1 MCRGA
6 SYADSLRFQRCIDL
20 WRLALQIRVTRYSI
34 LYSDTCF
41 TAQALVRLML
51 DLQDKYVDLQP
62 NEFAFQGVPQFSDVF
77 AVFTLLTQNMAGWIF
92 SINRTCENILID
104 SIKFAEARRLL
115 QIKPMHRK
123 QQENFDRVL
132 KCVTHLIYLLVET
145 SKTQEEKEMVGK
157 L

>member
-1 MCRGA
+1 MEKYNALRRGA

-51 DLQDKYVDLQP
+51 DLQDKYVDLMP

-77 AVFTLLTQNMAGWIF
+77 AVFTLLTQNMAGSLF
-92 SINRTCENILID
+92 SL
-104 SIKFAEARRLL
+104 
-115 QIKPMHRK
+115 KP
-123 QQENFDRVL
+123 DLSV
-132 KCVTHLIYLLVET
+132 CHLFH
-145 SKTQEEKEMVGK
+145 
-157 L
+157 